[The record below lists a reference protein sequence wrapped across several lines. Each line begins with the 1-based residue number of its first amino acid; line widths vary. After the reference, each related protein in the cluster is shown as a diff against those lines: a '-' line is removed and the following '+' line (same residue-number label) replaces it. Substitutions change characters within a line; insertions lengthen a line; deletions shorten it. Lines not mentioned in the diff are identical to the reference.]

1 MPNAFEIKKQ
11 VLKTPEQAYAE
22 LVGGSKENQIV
33 EIPLELIDE
42 IDDQPQH
49 IHEDKIER
57 IAESMKQVGQIDP
70 ATVIPNP
77 EAEGRY
83 LLLAGRHRSRA
94 CQLLGKKTIKA
105 VIKQEE
111 DPDKQRLI
119 LLATNNDRN
128 TDYAPSELAYSYLE
142 QKQILERL
150 GSKST
155 SSQIANDNNS
165 NRKTVHKYIQLTN
178 LIKPLLYKVDKGEIT
193 VGAGYELSFLTNEEQ
208 NKVFIYLTNNPST
221 HISKNNARIIREN
234 PDNFNSILSP
244 QSDKESNAITETP
257 KAEKKINSIKTDSA
271 TCPSE
276 GHKKAEISNEALMT
290 TAFIL
295 YREAYSI
302 YKYVVQQF
310 ATSED
315 CINFITQRYFENGIE
330 YSGDLSD
337 NDIGYT
343 DFKNNHYSIEFMKNK
358 LSVVFSSR
366 SLGIRRFKL
375 SYKEV
380 DLAVRKYL
388 RKYVNKDNIILMFGE
403 K

>member
-22 LVGGSKENQIV
+22 LVGGSKENQII

-42 IDDQPQH
+42 IDNQPQH

-57 IAESMKQVGQIDP
+57 IAESMRQIGQIDP

-94 CQLLGKKTIKA
+94 CKLIGKNTIKA
-105 VIKQEE
+105 VIKQE
-111 DPDKQRLI
+111 DNPDKQRLI

-142 QKQILERL
+142 QKQILEKL

-208 NKVFIYLTNNPST
+208 NKVFIYLTNNPGT

-234 PDNFNSILSP
+234 PDNFESILSS
-244 QSDKESNAITETP
+244 QSNNEDNAITETP
-257 KAEKKINSIKTDSA
+257 KAEKKINSI

-290 TAFIL
+290 TAYIL
-295 YREAYSI
+295 YKETYSI
-302 YKYVVQQF
+302 YKYIVQQF
-310 ATSED
+310 ATLEE
-315 CINFITQRYFENGIE
+315 CINFITQRYSENGIK

-337 NDIGYT
+337 NDFVFT
-343 DFKNNHYSIEFMKNK
+343 DYKNNHYSIEFMKNK
-358 LSVVFSSR
+358 LCVVFSSR
-366 SLGIRRFKL
+366 ILGVRKFKI
-375 SYKEV
+375 SYKEL

-403 K
+403 S